1 VRTRSTLLRA
11 VLGIALAASSTQAVE
26 LTSPSYRVLGANL
39 NGGGHPVLVSTAPVP
54 GIGSVGSSIGQSEA
68 LGFSGSITTLR
79 TVAPGFWPI
88 VLGDFPNL
96 DSDGD
101 VIQAFRDNCAYTFNP
116 GQVDSGGID
125 DVTPDGIGDA
135 CQCGDVDDDG
145 IVDEL
150 DVFAYRD
157 SLADPIGFALS
168 PAGVSKCSVI
178 DSAGPC
184 EILDVSVTQRV
195 LGMLPPDIEQ
205 VCSAATP
212 P

>member
-1 VRTRSTLLRA
+1 VRGRSKLFRA
-11 VLGIALAASSTQAVE
+11 GLGVAFLSASAAHAIELA
-26 LTSPSYRVLGANL
+26 SPSYRVLGANL
-39 NGGGHPVLVSTAPVP
+39 NGGGHPAMTSTEFV
-54 GIGSVGSSIGQSEA
+54 VGASIGQSGA
-68 LGFSGSITTLR
+68 LGFSGSVTTLR

-88 VLGDFPNL
+88 VLGGFPNL

-116 GQVDSGGID
+116 GQADSGGID
-125 DVTPDGIGDA
+125 DVRADSIGDA

-145 IVDEL
+145 IVDDL
-150 DVFAYRD
+150 DVLAYRA
-157 SLADPIGFALS
+157 SLADPIGSALS

-184 EILDVSVTQRV
+184 EILDVSVTQRA
-195 LGMLPPDIEQ
+195 LALLPPDIEQ

>member
-1 VRTRSTLLRA
+1 VRIGFRLSGLVFTVGL
-11 VLGIALAASSTQAVE
+11 ALAGSTPADE
-26 LTSPSYRVLGANL
+26 LTSPSFRVLGATL
-39 NGGGHPVLVSTAPVP
+39 NAGGHPDMASGTLVF
-54 GIGSVGSSIGQSEA
+54 VGSSLGQSDA
-68 LGFSGSITTLR
+68 LGFSGSIATLR

-88 VLGDFPNL
+88 VGGGFPNL

-116 GQVDSGGID
+116 GQTDSGGVD
-125 DVTPDGIGDA
+125 DVLADGIGDA

-145 IVDEL
+145 IVDDL
-150 DVFAYRD
+150 DVLAYRD
-157 SLADPIGFALS
+157 SLADPIGSALS

-195 LGMLPPDIEQ
+195 LVPLLPEIEQ